1 MAHEEWMMKVLTLS
15 VLVVAAG
22 LGAACE
28 RSVNAE
34 AGANRTAAAAATASR
49 PQDPRAVVARGR
61 YLIDSIACHD
71 CHTPKKMGAKGPE
84 FDFSKTLAGHLASE
98 RLPAPPALPKG
109 PWIAVASWDLT
120 AWSGPWGVSYA
131 INLTPDPDTGI
142 GHWTEKMFVQAL
154 RTGKH
159 MGASRP
165 ILPPMPWEV
174 YGKLSDDDLKAMF
187 AYLRTVPPISNRVPD
202 PVFATS
208 SH

>member
-1 MAHEEWMMKVLTLS
+1 MKALTLS
-15 VLVVAAG
+15 VLMAAAS
-22 LGAACE
+22 LGIACE
-28 RSVNAE
+28 RSVKAE
-34 AGANRTAAAAATASR
+34 GGKQAAPSTAAPASHV
-49 PQDPRAVVARGR
+49 QDPRAVVERGR
-61 YLIDSIACHD
+61 YLIDSIGCHD
-71 CHTPKKMGAKGPE
+71 CHTPKKMGPKGPE

-98 RLPAPPALPKG
+98 RLPVPPSLPKG
-109 PWIAVASWDLT
+109 PWVAVAAWDLT

-131 INLTPDPDTGI
+131 VNLTPDPDTGL
-142 GHWTEKMFVQAL
+142 GNWTEQMFVQAL

-202 PVFATS
+202 PVFATV
-208 SH
+208 H